1 MRLRFSR
8 TTDYGLR
15 AALEVARAPEGTL
28 VTRHAIAHTTDA
40 PASVLAQSLASLVRA
55 GILDGQA
62 GPRGG
67 YSLARP
73 ADAVSIYDV
82 VKAIDGEET
91 EQRCVLRKGACT
103 WEGHCPFHPFLAQ
116 AQERFIETLQAN
128 TLADILS
135 DAAPQLPA
143 LHPGEEP
150 RISSALLQ
158 NVETNDQSPA
168 ESPGRSRG
176 VVPG

>member
-91 EQRCVLRKGACT
+91 EQRCVLRKAPAHGKDT
-103 WEGHCPFHPFLAQ
+103 CPFHPFLAQ
-116 AQERFIETLQAN
+116 AQERFIETLQAKHSP
-128 TLADILS
+128 TS
-135 DAAPQLPA
+135 SPTAPQL
-143 LHPGEEP
+143 
-150 RISSALLQ
+150 SA
-158 NVETNDQSPA
+158 DIA
-168 ESPGRSRG
+168 
-176 VVPG
+176 